1 MAETRITNI
10 IVPEVFN
17 PYLIQRTAELSAL
30 VQAGIIVPDSE
41 LDKLATAG
49 GTVLNMPFWDDLSG
63 NSEVLSDS
71 AALTVN
77 PITSGKDQARLHT
90 RGKAWGAN
98 DLAKA
103 LSGDDP
109 MKAIADLV
117 AAWWNRDRQDM
128 LFSTLKGV
136 FAAASMSGNALD
148 ISGLVADAAVISAST
163 TIDAQQL
170 LGDAAN
176 KLTAFSMHSAVYSK
190 LQKERLIEYAV
201 DPVTGATFSTYLGKR
216 VIVDDG
222 HPVSSGVYT
231 TYLFGSGAIGLGN
244 GAAPVPTETD
254 RDSLAGVDVL
264 VNRQHFILHPRG
276 VKWTENSVA
285 GVSPTNAE
293 LETAANWTRVY
304 ENKNIRVVQFKHKIA

>member
-1 MAETRITNI
+1 MPETRISNV

-17 PYLIQRTAELSAL
+17 PYLIERTAQLSAL
-30 VQAGIIVPDSE
+30 VQSGIIVPDSE
-41 LDKLATAG
+41 LDKLAMSG
-49 GTVLNMPFWDDLSG
+49 GTILNMPFWQDLTG
-63 NSEVLSDS
+63 DSEVLSDS

-77 PITSGKDQARLHT
+77 AITASKDQSRLHT

-117 AAWWNRDRQDM
+117 AAWWNRDRQKM

-136 FAAASMSGNALD
+136 FGAATMAGNVSD
-148 ISGLVADAAVISAST
+148 ISGGVGAAAVISAET
-163 TIDAQQL
+163 IIDAQL
-170 LGDAAN
+170 KLGDAAD
-176 KLTAFSMHSAVYSK
+176 KLTAFSMHSAVFGK
-190 LQKERLIEYAV
+190 LQKDQLIIYKV
-201 DPVTGATFSTYLGKR
+201 DPTSGVSFPTYLDKR

-222 HPVSSGVYT
+222 HPVAAGVYT
-231 TYLFGSGAIGLGN
+231 TYLYGSGAIGFGQ
-244 GAAPVPTETD
+244 GGAPVPTETD

-264 VNRQHFILHPRG
+264 INRQHFILHPRG
-276 VKWTENSVA
+276 VKWTETAVA

-293 LETAANWTRVY
+293 LETATNWSRVY
-304 ENKNIRVVQFKHKIA
+304 ENKNIRIVQFKHKIA